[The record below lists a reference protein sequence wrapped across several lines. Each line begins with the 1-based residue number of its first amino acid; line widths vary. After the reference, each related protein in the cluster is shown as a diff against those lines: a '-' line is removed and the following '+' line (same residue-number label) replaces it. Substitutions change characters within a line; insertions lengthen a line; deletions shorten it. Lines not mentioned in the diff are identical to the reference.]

1 MITIDLA
8 KAPPPGLDQLQID
21 DAVDVVIEDAQ
32 HVAYLCHRQAVFS
45 MPIMTAPGVCSVLRG
60 QAVLLSFAL
69 KHPVSG
75 TYDPPFYSCIVP
87 AR

>member
-8 KAPPPGLDQLQID
+8 KAPPPGLDQLRID

-32 HVAYLCHRQAVFS
+32 HVAYLCHRQAVIS
-45 MPIMTAPGVCSVLRG
+45 MPIMVAPGVCSVLRG